1 MQAELLQIAANAVTA
16 KLIGASRD
24 TKLLV
29 SQMLS
34 YEVEGAERNEQF
46 RAGNWDGR
54 SSFFDFRSE
63 TFPAGFV
70 HMVGRELTKLGH
82 RLQYAIKPPP
92 KNGAPRDIETNPFA
106 PAPSIVTPTVIVI
119 GGIDWRLARPEY
131 DWTGRYPGEIGAKRP
146 SDRPPIR
153 TSGSGSAGRW
163 PPRAR

>member
-54 SSFFDFRSE
+54 SSFFVWIGVEKGLCRE
-63 TFPAGFV
+63 
-70 HMVGRELTKLGH
+70 VGAE
-82 RLQYAIKPPP
+82 
-92 KNGAPRDIETNPFA
+92 
-106 PAPSIVTPTVIVI
+106 V
-119 GGIDWRLARPEY
+119 
-131 DWTGRYPGEIGAKRP
+131 
-146 SDRPPIR
+146 
-153 TSGSGSAGRW
+153 
-163 PPRAR
+163 

>member
-63 TFPAGFV
+63 SQSESLERMEHFATC
-70 HMVGRELTKLGH
+70 
-82 RLQYAIKPPP
+82 IKP
-92 KNGAPRDIETNPFA
+92 AVDDFA
-106 PAPSIVTPTVIVI
+106 
-119 GGIDWRLARPEY
+119 
-131 DWTGRYPGEIGAKRP
+131 
-146 SDRPPIR
+146 
-153 TSGSGSAGRW
+153 
-163 PPRAR
+163 